1 MKKAGW
7 LVAVIIV
14 FSTTILGAT
23 GCTSSTPVE
32 TEELTRFEETRT
44 LMDTFFTITVYTSDE
59 ENAQAVINDAFN
71 RMEEIE
77 REASIF
83 DEQTEAFKLN
93 QDGYLETPSADF
105 RQMINMSLDYS
116 QITDGYFDITVQ
128 PLLNLWQAG
137 LWQESESVQQS
148 RIDETLALVGWYKI
162 GIEDARIFFTVDG
175 MEITLGGIAKGY
187 AVDEALDVFNNA
199 GVEHALINAGGDMR
213 MLGTKPQGEPWLVA
227 LVNPDDTSQSLAEFS
242 LSDKAIATSGNY
254 ERYFNPE
261 KTAHHII
268 NPKTGYSAAECI
280 STTVIAPSAT
290 MADALATSIYVM
302 GPEAGITLIE
312 SLDDAEC
319 LIVDANRAI
328 HLSSGLS
335 QYLVSA
341 S

>member
-1 MKKAGW
+1 MKKASW
-7 LVAVIIV
+7 LIAGITVLSAIM
-14 FSTTILGAT
+14 FGAT
-23 GCTSSTPVE
+23 NCTSSIPVE

-44 LMDTFFTITVYTSDE
+44 LMDTFFTITVYASDE
-59 ENAQAVINDAFN
+59 EKAREVINAAFN

-93 QDGYLETPSADF
+93 QYGLLEAPSADF
-105 RQMINMSLDYS
+105 RQMINLSLGYS

-128 PLLNLWQAG
+128 PLLDLWQAG
-137 LWQESESVQQS
+137 LWQESASVQQS
-148 RIDETLALVGWYKI
+148 RMDETLEVVGWNKI
-162 GIEDARIFFTVDG
+162 GIEDERIFFTVDG

-187 AVDEALDVFNNA
+187 AVDVALDVVINA

-290 MADALATSIYVM
+290 MADALATGIYVM
-302 GPEAGITLIE
+302 GPEAGIELIE
-312 SLDDAEC
+312 SLDDTEC
-319 LIVDANRAI
+319 LIVDADRTV

-335 QYLVSA
+335 RYLVSA